1 MCATDRESI
10 SKANAKAKAKDK
22 SRRRSI
28 NEKGEVAE
36 TVAEAVHIFTGGKQD
51 TSARGQH
58 GIEPSHIWLL
68 CAMRLKQ
75 FRAGR
80 GHKNYLTC
88 KSRRSQ
94 QGEARGRSS
103 NSAE

>member
-22 SRRRSI
+22 SRRRRR

-36 TVAEAVHIFTGGKQD
+36 TVAEAVHIFTGCKQD
-51 TSARGQH
+51 TSAR
-58 GIEPSHIWLL
+58 IEPSHIWLL

-94 QGEARGRSS
+94 QGGGER
-103 NSAE
+103 EVV

>member
-51 TSARGQH
+51 TSART
-58 GIEPSHIWLL
+58 EP
-68 CAMRLKQ
+68 
-75 FRAGR
+75 G
-80 GHKNYLTC
+80 
-88 KSRRSQ
+88 
-94 QGEARGRSS
+94 
-103 NSAE
+103 